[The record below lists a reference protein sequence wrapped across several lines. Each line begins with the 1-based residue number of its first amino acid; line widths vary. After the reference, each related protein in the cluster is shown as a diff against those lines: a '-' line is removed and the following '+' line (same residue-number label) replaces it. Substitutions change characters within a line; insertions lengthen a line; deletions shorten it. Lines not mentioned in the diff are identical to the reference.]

1 MSNWDRRELMKMADV
16 IKSML
21 RDDTLTGEQRS
32 YLGAL
37 LAQAED
43 GSKTVLTNSA
53 TVQDISHKL
62 YTFGRE

>member
-1 MSNWDRRELMKMADV
+1 MADV